1 MNNLRNTM
9 FILNNTEEISEV
21 INALDFY
28 SRIWIG
34 QYLEIDNQMI
44 WLKQELHKENSVTKV
59 TPQLLEI
66 RNRLLPNLATGI
78 ANTLQASYGI
88 YSDQIDKRARIA
100 YDMQQVIRYTA
111 AWYLHPDGG
120 MGVDFG
126 RPLPAEDTIP
136 FITATCF
143 SHNNGT
149 EMRINLSDPLQWQI
163 LQDAVAVL
171 NCLYHGKIHDLFAY
185 YTNDKVALEIA
196 KDVEKYYAGIANI
209 EKLPEILVHFP
220 E

>member
-1 MNNLRNTM
+1 MENNKNTI
-9 FILNNTEEISEV
+9 FVLNNTEEISEV

-34 QYLEIDNQMI
+34 QYLEIDNQMV
-44 WLKQELHKENSVTKV
+44 WLKKELYKENSREKV
-59 TPQLLEI
+59 TPLLLII
-66 RNRLLPNLATGI
+66 RNRLLPDLSIGI
-78 ANTLQASYGI
+78 GNILHASYGI
-88 YSDQIDKRARIA
+88 YSDQINKRARIA
-100 YDMQQVIRYTA
+100 YDMQQVISYTA
-111 AWYLHPDGG
+111 AWYLHPEGG
-120 MGVDFG
+120 LGVDFG
-126 RPLPAEDTIP
+126 KPLPAEDTIP
-136 FITATCF
+136 LITATCF
-143 SHNNGT
+143 SHNKEIAMKVT
-149 EMRINLSDPLQWQI
+149 FLDPLQWQI
-163 LQDAVAVL
+163 LKDAVAVL